1 MIEKHIIDTII
12 SRATKTKDACF
23 HASRRLERV
32 NNLALFSL
40 SIIAISMITISIA
53 SLLFSK
59 NIYIEKN
66 TLTLQLSQVL
76 ISIVALCI
84 SILVHKQDY
93 SLRSDIYRR
102 QGVEI
107 NNFILNVKAYKE
119 LDTHQSIFKTN
130 QYISEYNNI
139 LVNALVH
146 HDLDHKITSTSSS
159 SWQYSYYWMCIQ
171 LTHYLPWYFIIYTNC
186 YFVYNVM
193 FGIINNNPS
202 LL

>member
-1 MIEKHIIDTII
+1 MIDKNIIDTLI
-12 SRATKTKDACF
+12 SRATKTKEACF
-23 HASRRLERV
+23 QASRRLERV

-59 NIYIEKN
+59 SIYIEKN

-93 SLRSDIYRR
+93 SLKSDVYRR

-107 NNFILNVKAYKE
+107 NKFILSVKAYKE
-119 LDTHQSIFKTN
+119 LDAHQSMFKAN
-130 QYISEYNNI
+130 QYISEYNSI

-159 SWQYSYYWMCIQ
+159 SWQYSYYWMSIQ
-171 LTHYLPWYFIIYTNC
+171 LTHYLPWYFIISTNC
-186 YFVYNVM
+186 YFLYSVM
-193 FGIINNNPS
+193 FGIVDNGSN
-202 LL
+202 